1 MALIVATIV
10 IASGQSVKSLF
21 ALTDLTAL
29 QQLLTVSGLQILF
42 YPKLVPY
49 LGILW
54 FVSVIVIFYLFFPV
68 LIYLADRARLGFT
81 RSLFLVALA
90 IFAVLVVV
98 SFITGAVGLSQVYIY
113 YWIFIAGIL
122 LGRGA
127 NMSDIKGAT
136 VLKVCLA
143 SGVGLSLIY
152 ASGGG
157 MLGLVCELLPPSL
170 IPTIALALIG
180 VIGVS
185 VSIFFVN
192 LFKRYATG
200 LIARVVKRVGPSTYS
215 IYLFHIYFLTLF
227 AVLGASVSPG
237 GCADLGGC
245 PRDPLCDYRSCLHPS
260 LGRPY
265 HEIIC

>member
-1 MALIVATIV
+1 MGSNRLVELDILKAMAILAIVVAHVLEMVPAFASVSWLLTLSVWTGVTGLSIFFFTSGYSLMLKKPTFDRPGDVLIFLRKRFVRIYPLYWVALIVATIV

-49 LGILW
+49 LGLLW
-54 FVSVIVIFYLFFPV
+54 FVSVIVIFYLSFPV

-122 LGRGA
+122 LGRGV
-127 NMSDIKGAT
+127 NMSDIKGGHGPKSLPGFRGRL
-136 VLKVCLA
+136 VPHICLRRGHA
-143 SGVGLSLIY
+143 R
-152 ASGGG
+152 AG
-157 MLGLVCELLPPSL
+157 M
-170 IPTIALALIG
+170 
-180 VIGVS
+180 
-185 VSIFFVN
+185 
-192 LFKRYATG
+192 
-200 LIARVVKRVGPSTYS
+200 
-215 IYLFHIYFLTLF
+215 
-227 AVLGASVSPG
+227 
-237 GCADLGGC
+237 
-245 PRDPLCDYRSCLHPS
+245 
-260 LGRPY
+260 
-265 HEIIC
+265 